1 MAGKK
6 VAAKKSTS
14 NRNKPATK
22 KVATKPKTAKQK
34 EERDK
39 KKEADFLLF
48 VEYMALPTVI
58 RTDVFKHPETGEGL
72 ETQKE
77 FAEAHGLREERLSEW
92 KRDKR
97 YQDLVSAA
105 RRQYFRGE
113 LGDAIQ
119 AVMTNILVNPKG
131 ADLKVLLEYAGEVQ
145 RDDPTGEVGE
155 QLTSILGKLNKM
167 IPG

>member
-1 MAGKK
+1 MAVKK
-6 VAAKKSTS
+6 VAAKKQIAKRKKT
-14 NRNKPATK
+14 PTK
-22 KVATKPKTAKQK
+22 TTPKKTAANDSKT
-34 EERDK
+34 RDK
-39 KKEADFLLF
+39 RETDFLLF
-48 VEYMALPTVI
+48 VEYMALPTVM
-58 RTDVFKHPETGEGL
+58 RMDVFKNPETQEGI

-77 FAEAHGLREERLSEW
+77 FGIAYGIPDSRLSEW

-119 AVMTNILVNPKG
+119 AVMTNVLVNPKG

-145 RDDPTGEVGE
+145 RDDPGGEVSE
-155 QLTSILGKLNKM
+155 QLGAILGKLNKM
-167 IPG
+167 IPW

>member
-1 MAGKK
+1 MAVKK
-6 VAAKKSTS
+6 VAAKKQIAKRKKT
-14 NRNKPATK
+14 PTK
-22 KVATKPKTAKQK
+22 TTPKKTAANDSKT
-34 EERDK
+34 RDK
-39 KKEADFLLF
+39 RETDFLLF
-48 VEYMALPTVI
+48 VEYMALPTVM
-58 RTDVFKHPETGEGL
+58 RMDVFKNPETQEGI

-77 FAEAHGLREERLSEW
+77 FGIAYGIPDSRLSEW

-119 AVMTNILVNPKG
+119 AVMTNVLVNPKG

-145 RDDPTGEVGE
+145 KDDPTGELGE